1 MTKTYTLTVF
11 NTCTSQY
18 QYEMVEATK
27 EVYNEFRR
35 GEWRIEKNDDK
46 HRANETLFSELI
58 GGDDG
63 AFENFSEFIDNSLN
77 PESVF
82 TENAPIKALYSTMRM
97 LSDLDK
103 QLLQA
108 LFFDGMTEREYAERT
123 GVFRNAVH
131 KRKVRILAKL
141 KKSMEI
147 DL

>member
-18 QYEMVEATK
+18 EDVEVTR

-46 HRANETLFSELI
+46 HRANETPFSELI

-77 PESVF
+77 PESILA
-82 TENAPIKALYSTMRM
+82 ESAQINALYSAMDM

-108 LFFDGMTEREYAERT
+108 LFFDGMTEREYADLT

-131 KRKVRILAKL
+131 KRKVRILEKL

>member
-18 QYEMVEATK
+18 EDVEVTR

-46 HRANETLFSELI
+46 HRANETPFSELI

-63 AFENFSEFIDNSLN
+63 AFENFSEFIDNSQN
-77 PESVF
+77 PESIF
-82 TENAPIKALYSTMRM
+82 AECDKIKALYSAMSM

-108 LFFDGMTEREYAERT
+108 LFFDGLTEREYAELT

-141 KKSMEI
+141 KKIMEI

>member
-11 NTCTSQY
+11 NTCTSR
-18 QYEMVEATK
+18 YEDVEVTK

-46 HRANETLFSELI
+46 HRANETPFSELI

-63 AFENFSEFIDNSLN
+63 AFENFSEFIDNSQN
-77 PESVF
+77 PECIF
-82 TENAPIKALYSTMRM
+82 DEHAKIKDLYSALSM

-108 LFFDGMTEREYAERT
+108 LFFDGLTERQYAELQ
-123 GVFRNAVH
+123 GVSQPTIH
-131 KRKVRILAKL
+131 WKKVRILKSL
-141 KKSMEI
+141 KKCF
-147 DL
+147 L

>member
-1 MTKTYTLTVF
+1 MAKTYTLTVF

-18 QYEMVEATK
+18 EKVETTK
-27 EVYNEFRR
+27 EIYNEFRR

-46 HRANETLFSELI
+46 HRGNETPFIELI

-63 AFENFSEFIDNSLN
+63 AFENFSEFIDNSQN
-77 PESVF
+77 PKCIFAEQIQIES
-82 TENAPIKALYSTMRM
+82 LYSAMDM

-108 LFFDGMTEREYAERT
+108 LFFDGMTEREYADLT

-141 KKSMEI
+141 KKIMEI

>member
-11 NTCTSQY
+11 NICTSQY
-18 QYEMVEATK
+18 EDVEVTK

-46 HRANETLFSELI
+46 HRANETPFSELI

-63 AFENFSEFIDNSLN
+63 AFENFSEFIDKSQN
-77 PESVF
+77 PECIF
-82 TENAPIKALYSTMRM
+82 AEYAKIKALYSAMSM

-108 LFFDGMTEREYAERT
+108 LFFDGLTESEYAELT
-123 GVFRNAVH
+123 GVYRNAVH
-131 KRKVRILAKL
+131 KRKVRILEKL
-141 KKSMEI
+141 KKFMEI

>member
-1 MTKTYTLTVF
+1 MKNTHTLTVF
-11 NTCTSQY
+11 NTCTSR
-18 QYEMVEATK
+18 YEDVEVTK
-27 EVYNEFRR
+27 DVYDEFRR

-46 HRANETLFSELI
+46 HRANETPFSELV

-63 AFENFSEFIDNSLN
+63 AIENFREFIDSRQN
-77 PESVF
+77 PEHIFS
-82 TENAPIKALYSTMRM
+82 ERARHAALYSAISEH
-97 LSDLDK
+97 SDRDK

-108 LFFDGMTEREYAERT
+108 LFFEGMTEREYAELT

-141 KKSMEI
+141 KKLMEI

>member
-18 QYEMVEATK
+18 EDVEVTR

-35 GEWRIEKNDDK
+35 GEWRIEKNDNK
-46 HRANETLFSELI
+46 HRANETPFSELI

-77 PESVF
+77 PECIF
-82 TENAPIKALYSTMRM
+82 AEHAKIKALYSAMSM

-108 LFFDGMTEREYAERT
+108 LFFDGLTEREYAELT

-141 KKSMEI
+141 KKIKEI
-147 DL
+147 DV

>member
-1 MTKTYTLTVF
+1 MPNGEKKGITVRIDADLHAEVSQYLRDHSMTTVF

-18 QYEMVEATK
+18 EDVEVTR

-46 HRANETLFSELI
+46 HHASETPFSELI

-63 AFENFSEFIDNSLN
+63 VFENFSEFIHNSVN
-77 PESVF
+77 PESIF
-82 TENAPIKALYSTMRM
+82 AANAQIKALYSAMSM

-108 LFFDGMTEREYAERT
+108 LFFDGSQR
-123 GVFRNAVH
+123 
-131 KRKVRILAKL
+131 
-141 KKSMEI
+141 S
-147 DL
+147 

>member
-1 MTKTYTLTVF
+1 MTKTYILTVF

-18 QYEMVEATK
+18 EDVEVTR

-46 HRANETLFSELI
+46 HRANETPFSELI

-63 AFENFSEFIDNSLN
+63 AFENFSEFIDNSQN
-77 PESVF
+77 PESIF
-82 TENAPIKALYSTMRM
+82 AECDKIKALYFAMSM

-108 LFFDGMTEREYAERT
+108 WQE
-123 GVFRNAVH
+123 
-131 KRKVRILAKL
+131 ILPRL
-141 KKSMEI
+141 SEH
-147 DL
+147 

>member
-18 QYEMVEATK
+18 EDVEVTR

-46 HRANETLFSELI
+46 HRANETPFSELI

-77 PESVF
+77 PECIF
-82 TENAPIKALYSTMRM
+82 AEHAKIKALYSAMSM
-97 LSDLDK
+97 FSDVDK

-108 LFFDGMTEREYAERT
+108 LFFDGLTEREYAELT

-141 KKSMEI
+141 KKIMEI
-147 DL
+147 DV

>member
-11 NTCTSQY
+11 NTCTSR
-18 QYEMVEATK
+18 YEDI
-27 EVYNEFRR
+27 EVSREIYNEFRR

-46 HRANETLFSELI
+46 HRANETPFSELI

-77 PESVF
+77 PECIF
-82 TENAPIKALYSTMRM
+82 AEHAKIKALYSAMSM
-97 LSDLDK
+97 LSDVDR
-103 QLLQA
+103 QLLRA
-108 LFFDGMTEREYAERT
+108 LFFDGLTEREYAELT

-141 KKSMEI
+141 KKFMEI

>member
-18 QYEMVEATK
+18 EDVEVTR

-46 HRANETLFSELI
+46 HRANETPFSELI

-63 AFENFSEFIDNSLN
+63 AFENFSEFIDNSQN
-77 PESVF
+77 PEF
-82 TENAPIKALYSTMRM
+82 IFAEHTKIQALYSAVSM

-108 LFFDGMTEREYAERT
+108 LFFDGLTEREYAELT
-123 GVFRNAVH
+123 GVYRNAIH
-131 KRKVRILAKL
+131 KRKMRILEKL
-141 KKSMEI
+141 KKYMEI

>member
-18 QYEMVEATK
+18 EDIEVTK

-35 GEWRIEKNDDK
+35 REWRIEKNDDK
-46 HRANETLFSELI
+46 HRANETPFSELI

-63 AFENFSEFIDNSLN
+63 AFENFSEFIDNSQN
-77 PESVF
+77 PECIF
-82 TENAPIKALYSTMRM
+82 AEHAKIKALYSAMSM
-97 LSDLDK
+97 LSDLEK

-108 LFFDGMTEREYAERT
+108 LFFDGLTEREYAELT

-141 KKSMEI
+141 KKFMEN

>member
-18 QYEMVEATK
+18 EDVEVTR

-46 HRANETLFSELI
+46 HRTNETPFSELI

-63 AFENFSEFIDNSLN
+63 AFENFCEFIDNSQN
-77 PESVF
+77 PELIF
-82 TENAPIKALYSTMRM
+82 AEHAKIQALYSAVSM

-108 LFFDGMTEREYAERT
+108 LFFDGLTEREYAELT
-123 GVFRNAVH
+123 GVYRNAVH
-131 KRKVRILAKL
+131 KRKVRILEKL
-141 KKSMEI
+141 KNFMEI

>member
-1 MTKTYTLTVF
+1 MAKTYTLTVF

-18 QYEMVEATK
+18 EKVEATK

-46 HRANETLFSELI
+46 HCANETLFSELI
-58 GGDDG
+58 GGNDG
-63 AFENFSEFIDNSLN
+63 AFENFREFIDNSLN
-77 PESVF
+77 PESIF
-82 TENAPIKALYSTMRM
+82 AENAPIKALYSAIRM

-108 LFFDGMTEREYAERT
+108 LFFDGMTEREYAERA

-131 KRKVRILAKL
+131 KRKARILAKL

>member
-1 MTKTYTLTVF
+1 MAKTYTLIVF

-18 QYEMVEATK
+18 EKVEATK

-46 HRANETLFSELI
+46 HRANETPFSELI

-63 AFENFSEFIDNSLN
+63 AFENFGEFIDNSQN
-77 PESVF
+77 PECIFAEQIQIES
-82 TENAPIKALYSTMRM
+82 LYSAMDM

-141 KKSMEI
+141 KKIMEI

>member
-1 MTKTYTLTVF
+1 MAKTYTLTVL

-18 QYEMVEATK
+18 EDAEVTK

-46 HRANETLFSELI
+46 HRANETPFSELI

-63 AFENFSEFIDNSLN
+63 AFENFSEFIDNSQN
-77 PESVF
+77 PELIF
-82 TENAPIKALYSTMRM
+82 AERAKIQALYSAVSM

-108 LFFDGMTEREYAERT
+108 LFFDGLTEREYAELT
-123 GVFRNAVH
+123 GVYRNAVH
-131 KRKVRILAKL
+131 KRKVRILAEL
-141 KKSMEI
+141 KKFMEI

>member
-18 QYEMVEATK
+18 EDVEVTR

-46 HRANETLFSELI
+46 HRANETPFSELI

-77 PESVF
+77 PESILA
-82 TENAPIKALYSTMRM
+82 ESAQINALYSAMDM

-108 LFFDGMTEREYAERT
+108 LFFDGMTEREYADLT

-131 KRKVRILAKL
+131 KRKVRILAEL
-141 KKSMEI
+141 KKIMEI

>member
-1 MTKTYTLTVF
+1 MIKTYTLTVF

-18 QYEMVEATK
+18 EDVEVTR

-46 HRANETLFSELI
+46 HRANETPFSELI

-77 PESVF
+77 PECIF
-82 TENAPIKALYSTMRM
+82 AKHAQIDALYSAMNM
-97 LSDLDK
+97 LPDLDK
-103 QLLQA
+103 QLLKA
-108 LFFDGMTEREYAERT
+108 LFFDGLTERQYAELT

-131 KRKVRILAKL
+131 KRKTRILAKL
-141 KKSMEI
+141 KKIMEI

>member
-18 QYEMVEATK
+18 EDVEVTR

-46 HRANETLFSELI
+46 HRANETPFGELI

-77 PESVF
+77 PESILA
-82 TENAPIKALYSTMRM
+82 ESAQINALYSAMDM

-108 LFFDGMTEREYAERT
+108 LFFDGMTEREYADLT

-131 KRKVRILAKL
+131 KRKVRILAEL
-141 KKSMEI
+141 KKIMEI

>member
-1 MTKTYTLTVF
+1 MKNTHTLTVF
-11 NTCTSQY
+11 NTCTSG
-18 QYEMVEATK
+18 YEDIEVSK

-46 HRANETLFSELI
+46 HRANETPFSELI
-58 GGDDG
+58 GGDEG
-63 AFENFSEFIDNSLN
+63 AFENFSEFIDNSQN
-77 PESVF
+77 PECIF
-82 TENAPIKALYSTMRM
+82 AEHAKIEALYSAMSM

-108 LFFDGMTEREYAERT
+108 LFFDGLTEREYAELT

-131 KRKVRILAKL
+131 KRKIRILAKL
-141 KKSMEI
+141 KKIMGI

>member
-18 QYEMVEATK
+18 EDVEVTR

-35 GEWRIEKNDDK
+35 GEWRIEKNDNK
-46 HRANETLFSELI
+46 HRANETPFSELI

-77 PESVF
+77 PECIF
-82 TENAPIKALYSTMRM
+82 AEHAKIKALYSAMSM
-97 LSDLDK
+97 LSDVDK

-108 LFFDGMTEREYAERT
+108 LFFDGLTEREYAELT

-141 KKSMEI
+141 KKIKEI
-147 DL
+147 DV

>member
-11 NTCTSQY
+11 NTCTSH
-18 QYEMVEATK
+18 YEDVEVTK

-46 HRANETLFSELI
+46 HRANETPFSELI

-77 PESVF
+77 PESIF
-82 TENAPIKALYSTMRM
+82 AEHTHIKALYSAMSM
-97 LSDLDK
+97 LSDSDK

-108 LFFDGMTEREYAERT
+108 IFFDGLTEREYADLT
-123 GVFRNAVH
+123 GVFRNAIH

-141 KKSMEI
+141 KKIMEI